1 MTYQSAELLNQLA
14 EHGWDVEHIE
24 NAVSEG
30 PKLEWWA
37 DEIWILRSVWSPQ
50 DCRAYVTFLV
60 DPQTPTE
67 GRRRGEGVWAVKAS
81 LKRPRQ
87 WMQEEARHA

>member
-24 NAVSEG
+24 NADSEG

-37 DEIWILRSVWSPQ
+37 DDIWILRSVWSLKIVEPMSHFSLILKLLLR
-50 DCRAYVTFLV
+50 D
-60 DPQTPTE
+60 
-67 GRRRGEGVWAVKAS
+67 GEGAKACG
-81 LKRPRQ
+81 L
-87 WMQEEARHA
+87 